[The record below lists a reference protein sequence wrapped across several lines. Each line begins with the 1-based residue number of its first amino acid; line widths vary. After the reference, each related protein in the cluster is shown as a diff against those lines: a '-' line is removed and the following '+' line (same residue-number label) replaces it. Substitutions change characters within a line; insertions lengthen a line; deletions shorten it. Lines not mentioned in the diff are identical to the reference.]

1 MCRLPKE
8 EGACDDYVVLWYYN
22 SLSMQCEQFAY
33 TGCDGNANRFSSF
46 SSCEQACYKYHGA
59 GDESPDYGTEDN
71 GDNTGDDT
79 GEGHDGG
86 HHHGDKP
93 LHGEHTT
100 PAPTGGLFRRLTD
113 IGIIRKFK
121 RLERHIWDVQFFWS
135 IN

>member
-1 MCRLPKE
+1 VTITSCSGTTTRCRCS
-8 EGACDDYVVLWYYN
+8 AN
-22 SLSMQCEQFAY
+22 SLPTQAVMATPTDSQAFPAVNRRATSI
-33 TGCDGNANRFSSF
+33 TGLVTNLLTMA
-46 SSCEQACYKYHGA
+46 
-59 GDESPDYGTEDN
+59 PTEDN

-113 IGIIRKFK
+113 IGIIRKFE